1 MIPIRDHNPS
11 KTRPVV
17 TWSLITFNIFIFALY
32 FPMMNGPSIASF
44 FGNWAM
50 IPAKISAGSSYHT
63 ALTSM
68 FLHGGIMHLA
78 GNMLFLWIFGDNVED
93 AMGRIP
99 FLIFYL
105 ACGLGA
111 AMLHVWSAPLST
123 LPMVGA
129 SGAIA
134 GVLGA
139 YLLLYPKARV
149 DVALI
154 LIIIVRMFTFPA
166 WMVLS
171 VWMIIQVFGGLLTAT
186 SGGGIAYWAHIGGFV
201 IGAVLTFP
209 LWLYLGGTG
218 FWRTCDFRPPHD
230 PTSFA
235 THISTIPIV
244 KRKKR

>member
-11 KTRPVV
+11 KQRPVV
-17 TWSLITFNIFIFALY
+17 TWSLMVLNIFFFALY
-32 FPMMNGPSIASF
+32 FPMMSDPAIASF
-44 FGNWAM
+44 FDNWAM
-50 IPAKISAGSSYHT
+50 IPAKITAGVGYHT

-93 AMGRIP
+93 VMGHIP
-99 FLIFYL
+99 YLVFYL
-105 ACGLGA
+105 VCGVAAGA
-111 AMLHVWSAPLST
+111 LHVFSNPNSP

-154 LIIIVRMFTFPA
+154 LIIIVRMFTWPA
-166 WMVLS
+166 WIVLGA
-171 VWMIIQVFGGLLTAT
+171 WMIFQIAGGLLTAST
-186 SGGGIAYWAHIGGFV
+186 GGGIAYWAHIGGFV
-201 IGAVLTFP
+201 VGITLTFP
-209 LWLYLGGTG
+209 LWLYLGGTA
-218 FWRTCDFRPPHD
+218 FWRKSRFRPPND
-230 PTSFA
+230 PTFA
-235 THISTIPIV
+235 ARVTTIPIV
-244 KRKKR
+244 RRKR